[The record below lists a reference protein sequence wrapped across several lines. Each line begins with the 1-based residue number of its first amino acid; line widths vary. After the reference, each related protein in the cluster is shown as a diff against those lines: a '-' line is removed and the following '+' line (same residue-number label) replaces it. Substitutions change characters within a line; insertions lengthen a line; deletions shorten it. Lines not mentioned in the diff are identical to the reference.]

1 MTKHKRR
8 QEDWIKIGTSL
19 KKVYSELLDEVVITG
34 QRVGVT
40 NPSFKKIDRALSLVN
55 EAMCDLEGQMFRE
68 NPDLSNYW
76 LKLFYGPEDLV
87 FDPDSEE
94 AKRYE
99 PDPLGRKDRLKEE
112 KR

>member
-1 MTKHKRR
+1 MTKHKRT
-8 QEDWIKIGTSL
+8 QEDWIEIGTSL
-19 KKVYSELLDEVVITG
+19 KKIYNELLDEVVITG

-40 NPSFKKIDRALSLVN
+40 NTGFKKIDRALSLIN

-68 NPDLSNYW
+68 NPNLSNYW
-76 LKLFYGPEDLV
+76 LNLFYGPETD

-99 PDPLGRKDRLKEE
+99 SDPLHLKKTTKEE
-112 KR
+112 Q

>member
-1 MTKHKRR
+1 MTKYKIT

-19 KKVYSELLDEVVITG
+19 KKVHSELVDEVVITG

-40 NPSFKKIDRALSLVN
+40 NPSFKKINRALSLVD

-68 NPDLSNYW
+68 NPYLSNYW
-76 LKLFYGPEDLV
+76 LKLFYGSETN
-87 FDPDSEE
+87 FDPDGEE

-99 PDPLGRKDRLKEE
+99 PDPLHLKKTTKEE
-112 KR
+112 Q